1 MSETVSLKRPRS
13 ESDVNFQTEEPDEK
27 YSIHAGNHQQ
37 LMMNPAVMA
46 GMPNARGLQPN
57 VGFPLMQYCQMI
69 QQMQHHHQ
77 QMEYPMPMIRKDN
90 KDEANSA
97 STTPSSSRRQTLSAG
112 AAGPRPIRVPPQ
124 SIFNPMQFGMM
135 PLSQQQIIE
144 EPSTSPTT
152 MPRQQSDPHTYH
164 MPSFQRADEE
174 IYTKFVDSVRKLAA
188 KLAAERS

>member
-1 MSETVSLKRPRS
+1 
-13 ESDVNFQTEEPDEK
+13 
-27 YSIHAGNHQQ
+27 
-37 LMMNPAVMA
+37 
-46 GMPNARGLQPN
+46 
-57 VGFPLMQYCQMI
+57 
-69 QQMQHHHQ
+69 
-77 QMEYPMPMIRKDN
+77 
-90 KDEANSA
+90 
-97 STTPSSSRRQTLSAG
+97 
-112 AAGPRPIRVPPQ
+112 
-124 SIFNPMQFGMM
+124 MQFGMM